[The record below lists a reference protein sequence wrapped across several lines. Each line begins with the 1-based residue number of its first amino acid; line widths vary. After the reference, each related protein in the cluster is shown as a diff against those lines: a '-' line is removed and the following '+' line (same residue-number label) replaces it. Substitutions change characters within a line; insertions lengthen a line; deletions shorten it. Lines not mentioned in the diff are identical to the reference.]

1 MKKTNDRPL
10 WMRELFALVLSFIML
25 VPICAMLTS
34 EGIKYAHRR
43 EDEHLSIRTKRFEEI
58 ARNESRVIASAEE
71 WYDRNLSANI
81 LLMTD
86 SLKTFVTEEGYTGP
100 ELFSDAFVLTFQGE
114 RAVFPEGM
122 GEVEA
127 QISRALVE
135 ESIASGTMRTG
146 RLVKKPEG
154 GDAASPLDANDGD
167 QAAVPEAYYLSFG
180 KIADGVYFVDMT
192 ADAEYRAYMAHYE
205 SIDYD
210 ALERA
215 DQVFNGNTML
225 IGELDGHLKLLKSYG
240 SIQKYQSLEEMGID
254 EEQLRKEPDRLKI
267 NGVSYSCVYS
277 HYEDESSETA
287 NMTMVQMLP
296 IVTLGMKSL
305 NCALA
310 ICYSMALSFVTM
322 LVYMFAVRRCVR
334 DTVLTQG
341 QANRYSPRKMRIRMI
356 SAAVTGTIAVF
367 AVASILQGISQIYI
381 ETQYGQDTLDTVI
394 RQMAQLNSAVDDE
407 DDRQQEEWYVY
418 HGQRMAELLEAQDG
432 FATKETL
439 QRWCD
444 ILNID
449 FIMLFDAEGNE
460 TLCNKDYSGFTLN
473 RGLGSDSSDF
483 RRLLLGIPS
492 IIHETSTDATTGL
505 ERQIIGVTLPLA
517 DDAHGALIMALVPGQ
532 IRSIGG
538 SPDINTQLAA
548 MTTEDA
554 RCFIV
559 DEASNV
565 VVYSSDPALVGAK
578 ILERGLT
585 EKSLRDGYMDFGTV
599 DDDDN
604 FILTARDES
613 SIFYY
618 TIKCRALLR
627 SVLKF
632 GMYAA
637 VLYLIGV
644 VVLLLILFR
653 GYTQEAYEGIAT
665 VKDPDDGISS
675 RRYED
680 LEAEDDDE
688 GSETVR
694 TLKIHLR
701 QTAGKRLEDKA
712 RNSKLK
718 DTLQKLRKKVK
729 WDEQGPE
736 GKAAI
741 VFRAGLTLLLI
752 GWGDLIV
759 RSNLT
764 SKGYGTMANFLLHGD
779 WVKGV
784 NLFSVCSVILII
796 SLAYLVNVI
805 SALVLKLLSTFLLG
819 KGQTLCKLIHN
830 AIKYLSV
837 FVSVYFMLQ
846 YFGFPIGTVIGSIGI
861 VSLALSLGARDM
873 AADVLAGL
881 SIVFE
886 KSFEVGDI
894 VQIGNAKGVVQEIG
908 VRSTKLLTM
917 DNNLM
922 TISNH
927 SIDTIVNNT
936 RKFSWYTLSFKISI
950 DSPLEEIEA
959 MLNRELPEISNR
971 CDRIAGEL
979 RYCGVESFGSE
990 MNQGT
995 QTITLLIEGQCN
1007 ERDLDDVN
1015 LYVNRE
1021 LLLLLRR
1028 EGIDIR

>member
-1 MKKTNDRPL
+1 
-10 WMRELFALVLSFIML
+10 
-25 VPICAMLTS
+25 
-34 EGIKYAHRR
+34 
-43 EDEHLSIRTKRFEEI
+43 
-58 ARNESRVIASAEE
+58 
-71 WYDRNLSANI
+71 
-81 LLMTD
+81 
-86 SLKTFVTEEGYTGP
+86 
-100 ELFSDAFVLTFQGE
+100 
-114 RAVFPEGM
+114 
-122 GEVEA
+122 
-127 QISRALVE
+127 
-135 ESIASGTMRTG
+135 
-146 RLVKKPEG
+146 
-154 GDAASPLDANDGD
+154 
-167 QAAVPEAYYLSFG
+167 
-180 KIADGVYFVDMT
+180 
-192 ADAEYRAYMAHYE
+192 
-205 SIDYD
+205 
-210 ALERA
+210 
-215 DQVFNGNTML
+215 
-225 IGELDGHLKLLKSYG
+225 
-240 SIQKYQSLEEMGID
+240 
-254 EEQLRKEPDRLKI
+254 
-267 NGVSYSCVYS
+267 
-277 HYEDESSETA
+277 
-287 NMTMVQMLP
+287 
-296 IVTLGMKSL
+296 
-305 NCALA
+305 
-310 ICYSMALSFVTM
+310 
-322 LVYMFAVRRCVR
+322 
-334 DTVLTQG
+334 
-341 QANRYSPRKMRIRMI
+341 
-356 SAAVTGTIAVF
+356 
-367 AVASILQGISQIYI
+367 
-381 ETQYGQDTLDTVI
+381 
-394 RQMAQLNSAVDDE
+394 
-407 DDRQQEEWYVY
+407 
-418 HGQRMAELLEAQDG
+418 
-432 FATKETL
+432 
-439 QRWCD
+439 
-444 ILNID
+444 
-449 FIMLFDAEGNE
+449 
-460 TLCNKDYSGFTLN
+460 
-473 RGLGSDSSDF
+473 
-483 RRLLLGIPS
+483 
-492 IIHETSTDATTGL
+492 
-505 ERQIIGVTLPLA
+505 
-517 DDAHGALIMALVPGQ
+517 
-532 IRSIGG
+532 
-538 SPDINTQLAA
+538 

-627 SVLKF
+627 SVLKYGLF
-632 GMYAA
+632 AA

-922 TISNH
+922 TIINH

-936 RKFSWYTLSFKISI
+936 RKFS
-950 DSPLEEIEA
+950 
-959 MLNRELPEISNR
+959 
-971 CDRIAGEL
+971 
-979 RYCGVESFGSE
+979 
-990 MNQGT
+990 
-995 QTITLLIEGQCN
+995 
-1007 ERDLDDVN
+1007 
-1015 LYVNRE
+1015 
-1021 LLLLLRR
+1021 
-1028 EGIDIR
+1028 

>member
-1 MKKTNDRPL
+1 
-10 WMRELFALVLSFIML
+10 
-25 VPICAMLTS
+25 
-34 EGIKYAHRR
+34 
-43 EDEHLSIRTKRFEEI
+43 
-58 ARNESRVIASAEE
+58 
-71 WYDRNLSANI
+71 
-81 LLMTD
+81 
-86 SLKTFVTEEGYTGP
+86 
-100 ELFSDAFVLTFQGE
+100 
-114 RAVFPEGM
+114 
-122 GEVEA
+122 
-127 QISRALVE
+127 
-135 ESIASGTMRTG
+135 
-146 RLVKKPEG
+146 
-154 GDAASPLDANDGD
+154 
-167 QAAVPEAYYLSFG
+167 
-180 KIADGVYFVDMT
+180 
-192 ADAEYRAYMAHYE
+192 
-205 SIDYD
+205 
-210 ALERA
+210 
-215 DQVFNGNTML
+215 
-225 IGELDGHLKLLKSYG
+225 
-240 SIQKYQSLEEMGID
+240 
-254 EEQLRKEPDRLKI
+254 
-267 NGVSYSCVYS
+267 
-277 HYEDESSETA
+277 
-287 NMTMVQMLP
+287 
-296 IVTLGMKSL
+296 
-305 NCALA
+305 
-310 ICYSMALSFVTM
+310 
-322 LVYMFAVRRCVR
+322 
-334 DTVLTQG
+334 
-341 QANRYSPRKMRIRMI
+341 
-356 SAAVTGTIAVF
+356 
-367 AVASILQGISQIYI
+367 
-381 ETQYGQDTLDTVI
+381 
-394 RQMAQLNSAVDDE
+394 
-407 DDRQQEEWYVY
+407 VY

-538 SPDINTQLAA
+538 SPDINVQLAA

-565 VVYSSDPALVGAK
+565 VVYSSDPALFGAK

-627 SVLKF
+627 SVLKYGLF
-632 GMYAA
+632 AA

-680 LEAEDDDE
+680 LEAGDDDE

-1007 ERDLDDVN
+1007 ERDLEDVN